1 MSTKSVKSSKKSR
14 YLVAN
19 IPLHPGGNGG
29 KSVNYVAMQLQAGP
43 FTAAASQ
50 RQRPGGETLGL
61 EQLGRCVNISE
72 TGQDQVS
79 TSRNVHEKVSLKR
92 QCKRIITKERTEIIH
107 CALSQSL

>member
-1 MSTKSVKSSKKSR
+1 MSTDRVENSKKSA

-19 IPLHPGGNGG
+19 IREQPGGSEE

-72 TGQDQVS
+72 AGEDQRS
-79 TSRNVHEKVSLKR
+79 ASKCLEKVF
-92 QCKRIITKERTEIIH
+92 
-107 CALSQSL
+107 